1 MLTTV
6 RTHNAVCL
14 RRQKID
20 VTLKRFWFNN
30 IVACCFNVKQTL
42 LESVLKQRWR
52 SEKTLKKR
60 WDRNLRVLQL
70 YRTLYVYHGRA
81 TGLSLL
87 VYVVRGPPTRDSV
100 LVAFGQWCTRTS

>member
-1 MLTTV
+1 LKIYLDAYYEHIHIAQYV
-6 RTHNAVCL
+6 

-20 VTLKRFWFNN
+20 MSLKRFWFNN

-60 WDRNLRVLQL
+60 WDRNLTFYNSSR
-70 YRTLYVYHGRA
+70 RPCAPGGGPRA
-81 TGLSLL
+81 ARKLRASREFEETI
-87 VYVVRGPPTRDSV
+87 
-100 LVAFGQWCTRTS
+100 